1 MAQAIFW
8 GQKLEF
14 VVYST
19 MRMRM
24 LHSVCGQ
31 TYAETDDQEG
41 DEQDADDRDDD
52 SGRQLTFGQTV
63 IAVVKV
69 LDGCANATG
78 DHAGIGLVDLLS
90 ES

>member
-1 MAQAIFW
+1 M
-8 GQKLEF
+8 
-14 VVYST
+14 YST